1 MTRKLRRR
9 LGRRARVYGVFVF
22 LFFLI
27 LPAGAESLR
36 VLIAGDLAV
45 SQDNP
50 EGASIALSYIDS
62 VIIHLDRE
70 LRFFK
75 GLELELTVPQ
85 NYLPHRG
92 SLAIALYADLDKTPE
107 GGVAD
112 LEGRRI
118 SFEPIP
124 NKIQTIYQIPLRA
137 GHGLRATP
145 YVSIPAGI
153 IPPSSFPVLFR
164 LMPVIKGLSEEI
176 ESMRFHLNAKP
187 LFSDEGAVKI
197 NPRYPEQLPG
207 RPFTVLLDDEVIDNP
222 QDERLLKEG
231 EHHLII
237 LSDDYRN
244 ESRRFLIERGKI
256 LDLTINL
263 QDPTPLVIFE
273 APENA
278 LIFFDGKPVA
288 NNSGAIPA
296 EPGTHEVKFQMSDYS
311 IIRTLSVQKGKTYR
325 VALAV
330 DVTISE
336 TE

>member
-1 MTRKLRRR
+1 MIRELKGR
-9 LGRRARVYGVFVF
+9 LWGRGRLYGVCVF
-22 LFFLI
+22 LWCLV

-50 EGASIALSYIDS
+50 EGASIALSYIES
-62 VIIHLDRE
+62 AVIHLGED

-75 GLELELTVPQ
+75 GIELELTVPQ
-85 NYLPHRG
+85 NYLPYRG
-92 SLAIALYADLDKTPE
+92 SLAVALYADLDKSPE
-107 GGVAD
+107 SGVAD
-112 LEGRRI
+112 LEAQRL

-124 NKIQTIYQIPLRA
+124 NKIQTVYQIPLRA
-137 GHGLRATP
+137 GHGLRPTP
-145 YVSIPAGI
+145 YVSIPAGL

-164 LMPVIKGLSEEI
+164 LTPVIKGLSEEI
-176 ESMRFHLNAKP
+176 ESMRFQLNVKP
-187 LFSDEGAVKI
+187 LLSDEGGVRI

-231 EHHLII
+231 EHHLLI

-288 NNSGAIPA
+288 HNAGAIPA
-296 EPGTHEVKFQMSDYS
+296 EPGTHEVQFRMSDYS
-311 IIRTLSVQKGKTYR
+311 IIRSLSVQKGKTYR